1 MHIMNRVEENESSKE
16 KKQIDKKLSILV
28 TKIEQF
34 RKKFYLKNIEKFIK
48 CPS

>member
-28 TKIEQF
+28 TKIE
-34 RKKFYLKNIEKFIK
+34 KISKSL
-48 CPS
+48 